1 MRKYRKKVSNQIDN
15 LLTAFT
21 LLANLPLKMNAEIA
35 NHIDENNTQSVMK
48 SLFTITSF
56 LTTALCFSLFCYNWT
71 IGNLTS
77 INNLT
82 MAGIFMIYTI
92 YHIFWTFFNMSELME
107 LYFKKPFLYTCV
119 YFVYF
124 IPINTLVSFIFFELF
139 NLEAYITKIAYYSVY
154 AFFSGIHIFAMVYLA
169 TLNHKVKLL

>member
-1 MRKYRKKVSNQIDN
+1 
-15 LLTAFT
+15 
-21 LLANLPLKMNAEIA
+21 MNAEIV
-35 NHIDENNTQSVMK
+35 NRIDETNTHSVMK
-48 SLFTITSF
+48 SVFTLCTYLTS
-56 LTTALCFSLFCYNWT
+56 ALVFTLFCYNWT
-71 IGNLTS
+71 IGNIAS

-92 YHIFWTFFNMSELME
+92 YHIFWTYFNMSELME
-107 LYFKKPFLYTCV
+107 LYVKKPFLYTCV

-124 IPINTLVSFIFFELF
+124 IPITTLASFIYFELF

-169 TLNHKVKLL
+169 TTTLNHKLKLL